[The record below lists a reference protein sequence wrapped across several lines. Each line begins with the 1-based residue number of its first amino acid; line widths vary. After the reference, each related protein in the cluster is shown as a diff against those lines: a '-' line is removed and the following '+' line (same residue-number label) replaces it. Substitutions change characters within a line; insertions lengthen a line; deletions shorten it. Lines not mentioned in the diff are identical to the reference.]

1 MITDYLEVPLRN
13 CLLSRPS
20 AFLRLIRAVFLP
32 LDHVNTAG
40 RSHAHIEM
48 VRSECSNLL
57 VKTLILDL
65 PSAGIESTILI
76 LKVATLRFCSLF
88 SSQGSGRTRTG
99 IWSSLRFAACTAIFF
114 SVSTRMSEFSVASWW
129 VINQIVASWED
140 ALPLGYDSLFRDL
153 VRSFRSLGDRC
164 IVWDPWIFAWGTR
177 LLSVGLLKT
186 LQLLG

>member
-1 MITDYLEVPLRN
+1 VVRELRYVCCGCEKDFLANGVRKVFGYLLKLLVITDYLEVPLRN

-76 LKVATLRFCSLF
+76 LKVAT
-88 SSQGSGRTRTG
+88 
-99 IWSSLRFAACTAIFF
+99 
-114 SVSTRMSEFSVASWW
+114 
-129 VINQIVASWED
+129 
-140 ALPLGYDSLFRDL
+140 
-153 VRSFRSLGDRC
+153 
-164 IVWDPWIFAWGTR
+164 
-177 LLSVGLLKT
+177 
-186 LQLLG
+186 